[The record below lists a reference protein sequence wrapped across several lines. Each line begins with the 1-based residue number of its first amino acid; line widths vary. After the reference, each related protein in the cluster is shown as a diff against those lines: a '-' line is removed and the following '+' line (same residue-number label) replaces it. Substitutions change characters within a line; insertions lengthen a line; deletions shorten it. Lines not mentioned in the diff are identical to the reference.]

1 MPKAK
6 AEAPAAPIWFYH
18 LERSSL
24 DDVLPELVDRCL
36 KRAWRVLIRASD
48 SGDRTP
54 EENAGAFTGPPRRT
68 RCPSSR

>member
-36 KRAWRVLIRASD
+36 KRAWRVLNWA
-48 SGDRTP
+48 
-54 EENAGAFTGPPRRT
+54 PRRDLNDA
-68 RCPSSR
+68 